1 MQSEVVEIEF
11 VLMIFVKILRPCYRE
26 LKSRLNLYIAFTLLP
41 IKFLKDEIS
50 PCKFIKS

>member
-11 VLMIFVKILRPCYRE
+11 VLMIFVKILRPYYRE
-26 LKSRLNLYIAFTLLP
+26 LESRLNLSIAIAFALVP

-50 PCKFIKS
+50 ALSL

>member
-11 VLMIFVKILRPCYRE
+11 VLMIFVKTLRPYYRE
-26 LKSRLNLYIAFTLLP
+26 LKSRLNLYIAFPLVP

-50 PCKFIKS
+50 PWNPIKP